1 MQIGARIRN
10 LAAASL
16 VALAIVS
23 IPVSSAHAEP
33 NTGGGG
39 GGTKTCT
46 DPDGKQQPAGTIWTS
61 TTLNG
66 QVASKYKCNGKTGEW
81 DKVPINATTN
91 GGGILAPRATGGVL
105 SR

>member
-1 MQIGARIRN
+1 MHTGTRIRTI
-10 LAAASL
+10 AVASL
-16 VALAIVS
+16 VALAVVS
-23 IPVSSAHAEP
+23 TPVSSAYAEP
-33 NTGGGG
+33 NTGGG

-46 DPDGKQQPAGTIWTS
+46 DPDGKQQPAGTVWTS

-81 DKVPINATTN
+81 DKVPLSLTTT
-91 GGGILAPRATGGVL
+91 GGGVVAPRTTGGVL